1 MAVCI
6 RSWCAL
12 QQLHVGYMHMYV
24 AGVCIC
30 SATTVSL
37 NFTHMHTCT
46 LSHMH
51 TLSLTHA
58 HMYPLTHAHTLSHT
72 HMCTH
77 THTQVRF
84 HPINH
89 CSHSPLAHLKRHEQI
104 TSGYPLLSPTGVT
117 MAQAVIGILYHL
129 QEREPWNRAIGQV
142 RMCRR

>member
-6 RSWCAL
+6 RSWCVL

-37 NFTHMHTCT
+37 NFTHMHT
-46 LSHMH
+46 
-51 TLSLTHA
+51 LSLTHA

-77 THTQVRF
+77 THTLSLTHTQVRF